1 MSYLTQILI
10 STVNSL
16 TNKFN
21 SIEAN
26 AKKIDELPAQDQLD
40 INSRIHVSLDGES
53 QRLDMWQLINAI
65 QNSLHNRL
73 IEIGEITLA
82 TNVMTIPSGAR
93 WNINGSNYLTA
104 SATIITIPYTATGKV
119 RKDIFVANTSGAI
132 VRVAGT
138 EYEDFA
144 LRPNVPL
151 NTILVTEVDIT
162 DSAIGAPT
170 DPVYPPNTLMF
181 GAFVSKEAFEGGA
194 PRGVFG
200 AYAFII
206 NSTQNILC
214 QHNGTNWNYLEL
226 NPYAE
231 LFIWDAGDDLTF
243 TLPLGVKAKMV
254 YVNDVIVYNSTK
266 TGHSAYQKW
275 SQTGLVVTIESDV
288 LFDDQSRILITN

>member
-104 SATIITIPYTATGKV
+104 SATVITIPYTATGKV

-132 VRVAGT
+132 VRVAGS
-138 EYEDFA
+138 EYIDFA
-144 LRPNVPL
+144 LRPNVPI
-151 NTILVTEVDIT
+151 NTILVTEVDVSEDT
-162 DSAIGAPT
+162 VGAPT
-170 DPVYPPNTLMF
+170 DPVYPPNTLMY
-181 GAFVSKEAFEGGA
+181 GAFASKEAFDAGVA
-194 PRGVFG
+194 RGVFG
-200 AYAFII
+200 AYAFIL

-214 QHNGTNWNYLEL
+214 QHNGTAWSYTPLHPISNTELRLKTKGDGNTNRSLLEDGDIVEGFKDSTTYWNAALYNGGTASDRANYTPLVEVS
-226 NPYAE
+226 
-231 LFIWDAGDDLTF
+231 LT
-243 TLPLGVKAKMV
+243 
-254 YVNDVIVYNSTK
+254 
-266 TGHSAYQKW
+266 
-275 SQTGLVVTIESDV
+275 
-288 LFDDQSRILITN
+288 